1 MKVIIIGSGIAGLT
15 AAAYLVREGHNVV
28 IYEQFSE
35 IGGVT
40 ATLHQDGF
48 SWEGSTIK
56 PRVVTFPWAS
66 ILGAIKTPTK
76 TKPTYVCTPQQLS

>member
-40 ATLHQDGF
+40 DF
-48 SWEGSTIK
+48 
-56 PRVVTFPWAS
+56 
-66 ILGAIKTPTK
+66 LGIWDH
-76 TKPTYVCTPQQLS
+76 YS